1 MKVYGLK
8 HCTTTQKVMKFLSE
22 HGLTMP
28 EVIDIREQPPLKE
41 EIALALN
48 QADGNPRKILN
59 TSGELY
65 RSTGLKDR
73 VDEMS
78 AEELVD
84 LLSQEGMLIK
94 RPFIVSGEQVSSGSN
109 EKMLTEIW
117 LKK

>member
-8 HCTTTQKVMKFLSE
+8 HCTTTQKVIKFLSE
-22 HGLTMP
+22 QGITMP

-41 EIALALN
+41 EIALALS
-48 QADGNPRKILN
+48 QTEGKPRKILN

-65 RSTGLKDR
+65 RASGLKDK
-73 VDEMS
+73 VDDMS
-78 AEELVD
+78 VEELVN
-84 LLSQEGMLIK
+84 LLSEEGMLIK
-94 RPFIVSGEQVSSGSN
+94 RPLIVSDLKVSSGSN